1 MTDILDDS
9 FAVIL
14 LTRAELDGP
23 LCRSPD
29 ALMAR
34 ALSSHAAPHWLE
46 VGSRRALFDGQ
57 LGNAFDRKAADPFL
71 YKIFG
76 VVPGARLD
84 CSRSRKW
91 SPRATDPN
99 AGKAPEDPFFRREA
113 VQLRRRHREGRE
125 SSQTFLDG
133 GPCA

>member
-9 FAVIL
+9 FAVVL

-46 VGSRRALFDGQ
+46 VGSGRALFDGQ
-57 LGNAFDRKAADPFL
+57 LGNAFDRKAADLFL

-91 SPRATDPN
+91 SPRAQPIRTPARLPKIRFSGEKPYDGTMQPIQSTL
-99 AGKAPEDPFFRREA
+99 KFSPFYVEFE
-113 VQLRRRHREGRE
+113 
-125 SSQTFLDG
+125 
-133 GPCA
+133 

>member
-1 MTDILDDS
+1 MTDILGDS

-23 LCRSPD
+23 LCRPPD

-46 VGSRRALFDGQ
+46 VGSGRALFDGQ
-57 LGNAFDRKAADPFL
+57 RGNAFDRKAADLFL
-71 YKIFG
+71 DNIFG